1 MNLII
6 EVVITDRFYC
16 TSFPIPFSNPPY
28 GRNRTIEPIGYLLG
42 SSTASVNSTT
52 IFRYCQ
58 NNIVYVY
65 DVSWCSTTTCFNK
78 ETPLSYSLITVWYVA
93 VPVYRSC
100 SRLRLWSLACASP
113 RWFEISSFLS
123 GQLHT
128 TCSIGTNPIKHRNKP
143 HQKPILA
150 APRHSCDYILYGL
163 FLWNRLYRLTGITHD
178 GYFLSF
184 NIPGL

>member
-1 MNLII
+1 M
-6 EVVITDRFYC
+6 VITDRFYC

-28 GRNRTIEPIGYLLG
+28 GRNWTIEPIGYLLG

-78 ETPLSYSLITVWYVA
+78 ETPLSYSLITVWYVT

-100 SRLRLWSLACASP
+100 SRLRTWSLACASP
-113 RWFEISSFLS
+113 RWFEISSFFVR
-123 GQLHT
+123 T
-128 TCSIGTNPIKHRNKP
+128 TSYYLFHRNKSHKTSQQTP
-143 HQKPILA
+143 SKTHFGSSA
-150 APRHSCDYILYGL
+150 V
-163 FLWNRLYRLTGITHD
+163 FLRLYIVWFVSLKSVI
-178 GYFLSF
+178 
-184 NIPGL
+184 